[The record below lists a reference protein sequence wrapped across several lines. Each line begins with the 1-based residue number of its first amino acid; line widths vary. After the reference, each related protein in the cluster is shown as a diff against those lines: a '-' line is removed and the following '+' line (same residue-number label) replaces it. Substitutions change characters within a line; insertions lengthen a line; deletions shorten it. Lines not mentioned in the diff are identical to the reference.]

1 MELWEKPLRGG
12 RGGRGGGR
20 EKRERWVGDGGE
32 RKRGGVGRE
41 GWVRK
46 GGEGERG
53 GVVRR
58 GKGER
63 VGGGRGFGVQWALS
77 ASLQMHMS
85 CHVQSKLQH
94 TQDSML
100 HKQLTVAMLKW
111 LGKVF
116 VGYWLRMYSA
126 LTPSEARDWRK

>member
-53 GVVRR
+53 GV
-58 GKGER
+58 
-63 VGGGRGFGVQWALS
+63 GRGFGAQWALS